1 MHVIKNLKKVVNQ
14 QTFTIINS
22 KGIHHFPGG
31 SDDKESTCRR
41 PQFDSW
47 LGKIR
52 WRRDRLTTP
61 AFVGFPGASAGKESA
76 CSAGDLGS
84 IPGLGRSP
92 GGGKD
97 YLLQYSGLEN
107 SMDCIVHGVAKS
119 WTRLSN
125 FHSLTQGIILS
136 EVQESLFVIFIDFLS
151 TLFFKLIFVGSFG
164 LRGGSDSNA
173 SACNAGDPG
182 LIPGSGRYP
191 GKGNGYPL
199 QYSCL
204 ANHMDRGAY
213 SCLTMFVELVSAEQQ
228 SESAISIHIFPL
240 FFGFPSHLGRYRALS
255 RVFCRFLLVI
265 YSIYSINS
273 VCMSIL
279 TPQFTPSTF

>member
-1 MHVIKNLKKVVNQ
+1 
-14 QTFTIINS
+14 
-22 KGIHHFPGG
+22 
-31 SDDKESTCRR
+31 
-41 PQFDSW
+41 
-47 LGKIR
+47 
-52 WRRDRLTTP
+52 
-61 AFVGFPGASAGKESA
+61 
-76 CSAGDLGS
+76 
-84 IPGLGRSP
+84 
-92 GGGKD
+92 
-97 YLLQYSGLEN
+97 
-107 SMDCIVHGVAKS
+107 MDCIVHGVAKS
-119 WTRLSN
+119 WTRLSS

-228 SESAISIHIFPL
+228 SESAISIHIKRGNIKTISIHIFPL

-279 TPQFTPSTF
+279 TPQFTPSTFLMVSLNLTLHGISSKTLLTFFFKFLYF